1 MMTVRRSTRGM
12 VLSVDDGFIVMCDT
26 VGGGVP
32 E

>member
-1 MMTVRRSTRGM
+1 MMTVRRSTRVM
-12 VLSVDDGFIVMCDT
+12 VLSEVDGFIVMCDT

>member
-1 MMTVRRSTRGM
+1 MMTVRSTRVI
-12 VLSVDDGFIVMCDT
+12 VLSVFDDFIVMCDT